1 MLPLIDTHIH
11 LDFPAPLAAG
21 ADRLAAARSG
31 GVGGFVIPGVKP
43 AGWADI
49 VALARQ
55 QSDIYAAPGLH
66 PAYAEQWD
74 AAAAEELVRLAAQER
89 VVAIGEIGLDGAV
102 GPGFEIQERVLREQ
116 LAIGF
121 EVERPVLLHARQA
134 TGRLLEILR
143 ELQVGHRVGG
153 IWHGFSASL
162 EVARQLVDEGFL
174 IGVGPILLRK
184 NARKLPQTVT
194 ELPLTGLVLETDY
207 PDMTEEPA
215 VLLQVA
221 ERIAVLREEPL
232 DMVLTATTAN
242 AQGLLGFDLATGG
255 AGQ

>member
-1 MLPLIDTHIH
+1 M
-11 LDFPAPLAAG
+11 
-21 ADRLAAARSG
+21 AAARSG

-43 AGWADI
+43 EGWADI

-55 QSDIYAAPGLH
+55 HSDVYAAPGLH
-66 PAYAEQWD
+66 PAYADQWD
-74 AAAAEELVRLAAQER
+74 AAAAEELVRLAGEER

-102 GPGFEIQERVLREQ
+102 GPAFEIQERVLREQ
-116 LAIGF
+116 LVIALQMNL
-121 EVERPVLLHARQA
+121 PVLLHTRQA

-143 ELQVGHRVGG
+143 ELQVGPRVGG
-153 IWHGFSASL
+153 IWHGFSASPQI
-162 EVARQLVDEGFL
+162 ARQLFAEGFL
-174 IGVGPILLRK
+174 LGVGPILLRA

-207 PDMTEEPA
+207 PDMTADPA
-215 VLLQVA
+215 VLLKVA

-232 DMVLTATTAN
+232 EQVLTATTAN
-242 AQGLLGFDLATGG
+242 ARRLLGLGPAVGG